1 MRGVVNYVR
10 TEANN
15 IMSKGAEDRGD
26 KGDKDALN
34 GGKGWERL
42 LPLMVLLESQGVAR
56 LI

>member
-1 MRGVVNYVR
+1 VRGVVNYVR